1 MQMMVYVANAN
12 INTFY
17 WFILRTFFVY
27 LHTIH
32 IFTYNYYFF
41 VFFYYFSFHPFLC
54 SGIFCLVFDQVS
66 LDPLQLHLLS
76 AWHTNPAV
84 SLDRICALSPGCCL
98 HIDALLRRLRINIQT
113 LANAVV
119 NTAASLFFT
128 AFFKT
133 TTVVKYLS
141 KSQMKFFDSVCC
153 ECGLMAWWL
162 FEDWNSRCLLLWCHA
177 EQ

>member
-1 MQMMVYVANAN
+1 MP
-12 INTFY
+12 ILIHFTDSFY
-17 WFILRTFFVY
+17 FK
-27 LHTIH
+27 
-32 IFTYNYYFF
+32 N
-41 VFFYYFSFHPFLC
+41 FLC
-54 SGIFCLVFDQVS
+54 LFKYDTLFVHLIPFIHSCLLASSVTVFDQES
-66 LDPLQLHLLS
+66 LVPLQLHLLS
-76 AWHTNPAV
+76 AWHTNPTA

-119 NTAASLFFT
+119 NTAASLLYA

-162 FEDWNSRCLLLWCHA
+162 FEDWNSRCLLLWYHA